1 MKYKYILWDWNGTL
15 LDDLS
20 ASLYAVNDMLKMY
33 GKNEIDL
40 EEYYSY
46 IDTPIYKFYE
56 KIFDLNVITMD
67 IIKPLFGELYEK
79 NSGLVKLADGADKV
93 LELCSENKV
102 KQYIISAAHI
112 DDLLRYAEKF
122 NVTRYF
128 DKIDAAT
135 DYDAGSKI
143 ERAKKLI
150 EEQKIDK
157 KTCVMIGDTLHDLDT
172 ANALGV
178 ECILY
183 SKGHTEK
190 KTLEMSGKKVCSSF
204 EEILDTIM

>member
-15 LDDLS
+15 LDDLT

-33 GKNEIDL
+33 EKNEIDI

-56 KIFDLNVITMD
+56 KIFDLNVVTMD

-79 NSGLVKLADGADKV
+79 NSGLVKLADGANKV
-93 LELCSENKV
+93 LEFCSENKV

-112 DDLLRYAEKF
+112 DDLLRYANKF
-122 NVTRYF
+122 NVTHYF
-128 DKIDAAT
+128 EKIDAAT

-157 KTCVMIGDTLHDLDT
+157 NTCVMIGDTLHDLDT
-172 ANALGV
+172 AIALGV

-183 SKGHTEK
+183 SKGHTEEK
-190 KTLEMSGKKVCSSF
+190 ILEKSGKKVCSSF
-204 EEILDTIM
+204 EEILETIM